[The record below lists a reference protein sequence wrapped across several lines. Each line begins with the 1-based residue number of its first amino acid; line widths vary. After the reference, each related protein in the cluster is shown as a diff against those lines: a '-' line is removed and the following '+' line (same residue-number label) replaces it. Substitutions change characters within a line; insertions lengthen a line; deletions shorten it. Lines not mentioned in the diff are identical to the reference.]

1 MVGRLVQA
9 AAALS
14 ARGGQGAARSGTH
27 MGASIVV
34 ELTLAPEHGVGHDDG
49 VVSAHQLKESVICAG
64 GERTRRGARVS
75 KRGLVTNLKWMK
87 GPNLKVRAAG
97 AQRRGV
103 VESAQ
108 HRDGGSS
115 ASWRPSATGG
125 RLRSPESTPR
135 VRFSGAHLD
144 TALPDGLSWS
154 MPFAAGSKRSG
165 AARFL
170 EGRGGASDM
179 ATQSGGGA

>member
-64 GERTRRGARVS
+64 GERTRRGVPMLARGPIS
-75 KRGLVTNLKWMK
+75 GL
-87 GPNLKVRAAG
+87 
-97 AQRRGV
+97 
-103 VESAQ
+103 E
-108 HRDGGSS
+108 
-115 ASWRPSATGG
+115 
-125 RLRSPESTPR
+125 
-135 VRFSGAHLD
+135 
-144 TALPDGLSWS
+144 
-154 MPFAAGSKRSG
+154 
-165 AARFL
+165 
-170 EGRGGASDM
+170 
-179 ATQSGGGA
+179 

>member
-1 MVGRLVQA
+1 
-9 AAALS
+9 
-14 ARGGQGAARSGTH
+14 

-64 GERTRRGARVS
+64 GERTRRGARVGE
-75 KRGLVTNLKWMK
+75 RGLVTNLKWMK

-125 RLRSPESTPR
+125 RLRSPE
-135 VRFSGAHLD
+135 
-144 TALPDGLSWS
+144 
-154 MPFAAGSKRSG
+154 
-165 AARFL
+165 
-170 EGRGGASDM
+170 
-179 ATQSGGGA
+179 